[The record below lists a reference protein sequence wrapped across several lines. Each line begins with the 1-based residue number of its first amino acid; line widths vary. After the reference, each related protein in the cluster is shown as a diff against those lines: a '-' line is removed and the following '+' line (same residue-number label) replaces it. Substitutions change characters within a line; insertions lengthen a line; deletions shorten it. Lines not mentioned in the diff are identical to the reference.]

1 MPHSR
6 RPRMLAVYPLHARL
20 APLAPLTA
28 TGHVPDC
35 WASLVVSAENHL
47 RLSARAKLSH
57 PVPHV
62 ATPPF
67 LGTGGGRGLSLSPST
82 VISRWSTGRTYVR
95 LLSRVPC

>member
-1 MPHSR
+1 
-6 RPRMLAVYPLHARL
+6 MLAVYPLHARL

-28 TGHVPDC
+28 TDG